1 MHDSFKLVTFNVYD
15 SEPNPPEDLHG
26 WRKSKGGEQTFQVQ
40 MFGINE
46 KGETAAIF
54 VEGFTPFFYVKVG
67 DGWTEEDREGL
78 VFQLQNDMGDYYR
91 GSITSS
97 KLVKRKSLY
106 GFDAGKLHSFVIIK
120 FRSEAA
126 MRKAKGLWYTYNA
139 KSERVLDP
147 GGYECESVA
156 SGETCCTLLYEAQV
170 PPLLR
175 LFHIKDI
182 SPSGWIALPHKRALK
197 HKKPTTSSSE
207 KNV

>member
-15 SEPNPPEDLHG
+15 SEPSSGHEDARV

-78 VFQLQNDMGDYYR
+78 VFQLQNDMGEYYR

-106 GFDAGKLHSFVIIK
+106 GFDAGKLHSFVI
-120 FRSEAA
+120 
-126 MRKAKGLWYTYNA
+126 G
-139 KSERVLDP
+139 VLE
-147 GGYECESVA
+147 G
-156 SGETCCTLLYEAQV
+156 T
-170 PPLLR
+170 R
-175 LFHIKDI
+175 LH
-182 SPSGWIALPHKRALK
+182 SLG
-197 HKKPTTSSSE
+197 SSSCW
-207 KNV
+207 